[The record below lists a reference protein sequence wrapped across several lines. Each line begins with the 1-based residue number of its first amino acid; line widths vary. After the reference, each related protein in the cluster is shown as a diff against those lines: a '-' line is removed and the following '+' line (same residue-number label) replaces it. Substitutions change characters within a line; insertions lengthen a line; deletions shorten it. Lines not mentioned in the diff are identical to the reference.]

1 MADVENAR
9 EDGTFVEAWD
19 SAALSTAV
27 CDELVKQGKIR
38 TTPAFIRGDREA
50 KITKVDNPFFFPVQQ
65 EQSVIISPR
74 LSNHATLME
83 PRWPHSTPGP

>member
-1 MADVENAR
+1 MS
-9 EDGTFVEAWD
+9 GTFVEAWD

-50 KITKVDNPFFFPVQQ
+50 KITKVDIYFFSGAARAISNLTFVNHFP
-65 EQSVIISPR
+65 
-74 LSNHATLME
+74 
-83 PRWPHSTPGP
+83 